1 LKNYF
6 EKQFELRYF
15 EMNKFGEASSTAIL
29 TLLEETAADHC
40 YSINHSLFDL
50 EKQNIGWVLLS
61 GILEMDYYPGY
72 KEKIVIRT
80 WLSKY
85 STIKGFRENIIYNEQ
100 GRIIGKAKGLW
111 VFFDIDRRRPIQI
124 SDDIKDKWSY
134 FNEECINHD
143 ITKKIEIIDSS
154 NHIKEFK
161 INRFDVDTNLHVNNI
176 RYLQWLIESIP
187 EDIIDNY
194 YLHSIDGR
202 FIAEAQL
209 GDTIMSFTEKDA
221 SLNSFVHHIKTQVNN
236 KVCATAR
243 TIWKPRITT
252 RTSK

>member
-1 LKNYF
+1 MKNYF

-29 TLLEETAADHC
+29 TLLEESAADHC

-61 GILEMDYYPGY
+61 GILEMDHYPGY

-85 STIKGFRENIIYNEQ
+85 STVKGFRENIILNEQ
-100 GRIIGKAKGLW
+100 GSIIGRAKGLW
-111 VFFDIDRRRPIQI
+111 VFFDIDRRRPIPI

-134 FNEECINHD
+134 CNEECINHD

-154 NHIKEFK
+154 THIKEFK

-187 EDIIDNY
+187 DDIIDNY

-209 GDTIMSFTEKDA
+209 GDTIMSFTERDA
-221 SLNSFVHHIKTQVNN
+221 GHNSFVHNIRTQGNN
-236 KVCATAR
+236 KDCATAR
-243 TIWKPRITT
+243 TVWKPRIN
-252 RTSK
+252 

>member
-61 GILEMDYYPGY
+61 GILEMDCYPGY

-85 STIKGFRENIIYNEQ
+85 STIKGFRENLIYNEQ

-124 SDDIKDKWSY
+124 SEDIKDKWSY
-134 FNEECINHD
+134 CNEECINHD

-187 EDIIDNY
+187 DDIIDNY

-209 GDTIMSFTEKDA
+209 GDTIMSFTERDA

-243 TIWKPRITT
+243 TIWKPRI
-252 RTSK
+252 K

>member
-1 LKNYF
+1 MRNYF

-40 YSINHSLFDL
+40 YSINRSLFDL

-61 GILEMDYYPGY
+61 GIMEMDYYPGY

-85 STIKGFRENIIYNEQ
+85 STIKGFRENIIFNEQ
-100 GRIIGKAKGLW
+100 GRIIGRAKGLW

-124 SDDIKDKWSY
+124 PDDIKDKWSY
-134 FNEECINHD
+134 INEACINHD

-154 NHIKEFK
+154 NHIKKFK

-209 GDTIMSFTEKDA
+209 GDTIMSFTERDA
-221 SLNSFVHHIKTQVNN
+221 SLNSFVHHIKTQGNN
-236 KVCATAR
+236 KVCAIAR
-243 TIWKPRITT
+243 TMWKPRI
-252 RTSK
+252 K